1 MLTACRA
8 RAGSKRSRSLS
19 AGRTRRRSRR
29 VEAGWLRQLLKGIP
43 APRFERGTVLANVWE
58 DSGGPGDSPIRSL
71 SRQTTRRDAA
81 GHRQIDR
88 CYTGSAMR
96 TVVATRYVEPLREG
110 GSLPALVEADDDG
123 MYVLK
128 FRGAGQGPKAL
139 VAELI
144 AGEIARV
151 LGLPIPEIVL
161 VDVDPMLARAEPDPE
176 IQDLIRKSEGLNLAM
191 DFLPGALT
199 FSDADVEFIGL
210 ERASQVVWFD
220 AYVANVDRTVRNT
233 NMLMWHDGLYL
244 IDHGAALYFHHDWS
258 TYERFAR
265 NEFSRICDH
274 VLLRRANELVKVDR
288 EFRQLLTDEVLGQ
301 ILSKVPGEWLET
313 DTSLSDAVAYRTAYH
328 RLLRERRDFSKLFL
342 QEAVS
347 CHDRIV

>member
-1 MLTACRA
+1 
-8 RAGSKRSRSLS
+8 
-19 AGRTRRRSRR
+19 
-29 VEAGWLRQLLKGIP
+29 
-43 APRFERGTVLANVWE
+43 
-58 DSGGPGDSPIRSL
+58 
-71 SRQTTRRDAA
+71 
-81 GHRQIDR
+81 
-88 CYTGSAMR
+88 MR